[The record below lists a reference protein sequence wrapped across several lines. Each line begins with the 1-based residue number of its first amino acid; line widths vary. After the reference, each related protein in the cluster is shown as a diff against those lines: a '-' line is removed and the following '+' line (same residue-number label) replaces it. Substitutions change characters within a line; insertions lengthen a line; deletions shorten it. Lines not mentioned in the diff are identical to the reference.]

1 MSSKD
6 TTIQCP
12 ICENLID
19 FSRRY
24 GNNYI
29 CNYCVNIGIFTGD
42 GFKLV
47 LEI

>member
-1 MSSKD
+1 MSSND

-19 FSRRY
+19 FSGRY
-24 GNNYI
+24 GNYI